1 VPIAAERTVT
11 ARAGW
16 RFVVFGAALL
26 AFFQV
31 TEAAEANP
39 ATAPLTF
46 PYGRFGETTIYRP
59 AAKPTGVTLF
69 ISGDG
74 GWNLGVVDMA
84 RHLVDLGSVVI
95 GIDIRHYRDQVNRGG
110 AACQDF
116 SGDFENLSHA
126 VQQRL
131 GLDEYWLPVLVGYSS
146 GATLA
151 YAVAVQS
158 PKGTYGGVLSLG
170 FCPDLDLKQPIC
182 RGAGLQYEFDRAQR
196 SEARPSDPA
205 AVKGVIFQPAESNTT
220 PWFALQGD
228 VDQVCAPAATRNFV
242 AQTGAATLVPL
253 PKVGHGYSVERNWLP
268 QFVVSY
274 RRVANPATPAPSLA
288 DTADLPLVEVPARAV
303 ADPKLS
309 DVFAVLL
316 TGDGGWAGLDQDVA
330 SELAGRGVP

>member
-1 VPIAAERTVT
+1 MGRNG
-11 ARAGW
+11 R
-16 RFVVFGAALL
+16 RFVVLGAFLL
-26 AFFQV
+26 GISH
-31 TEAAEANP
+31 TAAGASGDP

-59 AAKPTGVTLF
+59 AAKPTGVTIF

-84 RHLVDLGSVVI
+84 QHLVELGSVVI

-158 PKGTYGGVLSLG
+158 PKGT
-170 FCPDLDLKQPIC
+170 
-182 RGAGLQYEFDRAQR
+182 
-196 SEARPSDPA
+196 
-205 AVKGVIFQPAESNTT
+205 
-220 PWFALQGD
+220 
-228 VDQVCAPAATRNFV
+228 
-242 AQTGAATLVPL
+242 
-253 PKVGHGYSVERNWLP
+253 
-268 QFVVSY
+268 
-274 RRVANPATPAPSLA
+274 
-288 DTADLPLVEVPARAV
+288 
-303 ADPKLS
+303 
-309 DVFAVLL
+309 
-316 TGDGGWAGLDQDVA
+316 
-330 SELAGRGVP
+330 